1 MKTMELPQDVD
12 TEKLAE
18 VALAMMWLTLHDTDV
33 APRVWKGVDWAVL
46 DLLHEKGWIGN
57 PKSKNK
63 SVLITEKGQRLG
75 EEFLVK
81 HFGKT

>member
-12 TEKLAE
+12 TEKLSE
-18 VALAMMWLTLHDTDV
+18 VALAIMWLTLHDTGTS
-33 APRVWKGVDWAVL
+33 PRVWKGMDWAIL
-46 DLLHEKGWIGN
+46 DLLHEKEWIGD

-63 SVLITEKGQRLG
+63 SVPITEQGRRLG
-75 EEFLVK
+75 EEFLLK